1 MVHSPHHPTPDFW
14 RKHNSFHELPTVSF
28 ENKVLL
34 EVLVRENGN
43 SQLVQQFWSTNA
55 HLNELMGDKLI
66 FPVYTLKTLSI
77 NDRIKTHNPL
87 DRTYKHFDANLADQ
101 FELDFKIPV
110 SPEQEVVSVR
120 ALTLFDFKLK
130 VRWWQQQGRF
140 FVCYVMAGN

>member
-1 MVHSPHHPTPDFW
+1 M
-14 RKHNSFHELPTVSF
+14 
-28 ENKVLL
+28 
-34 EVLVRENGN
+34 RENGN
-43 SQLVQQFWSTNA
+43 PQLVQQFWSTNA

-110 SPEQEVVSVR
+110 SPEQEVLSVR
-120 ALTLFDFKLK
+120 ALTLFDFQLK
-130 VRWWQQQGRF
+130 VRGG
-140 FVCYVMAGN
+140 GNNGDV